1 MVPKIPRSEKGAKGA
16 KLFSMQ
22 RGNSTKV
29 DIHAMT
35 FVRLANMAGNP
46 GVAPNSDENESPMM
60 MLYAVQAQKVLNV
73 QAAGTIHAVFSPT
86 DSFQASLWVWGCRD
100 GGKAQLSNY
109 AFLKP

>member
-16 KLFSMQ
+16 KLLSMHK
-22 RGNSTKV
+22 GSSTKA

-35 FVRLANMAGNP
+35 FVRLANMAGKP
-46 GVAPNSDENESPMM
+46 GVAPNNDENESPMM

-86 DSFQASLWVWGCRD
+86 DSFHASLCVWGV
-100 GGKAQLSNY
+100 GKGRN
-109 AFLKP
+109 